1 MSRSR
6 KNPAV
11 AVAAVLGFLAGSSAI
26 AQTTEQLPSGS
37 VTYPVHFPTGASA
50 IGPEDKDTVRAVA
63 SRIKNTPDVAVTIIG
78 KADTVGSADFNN
90 QLAEKRTQA
99 VFEELVYTNQVPE
112 NRVEMR
118 WTGENLPLV
127 SSADEQAQLQNRVVM
142 IILH

>member
-1 MSRSR
+1 M
-6 KNPAV
+6 
-11 AVAAVLGFLAGSSAI
+11 
-26 AQTTEQLPSGS
+26 
-37 VTYPVHFPTGASA
+37 
-50 IGPEDKDTVRAVA
+50 A

-127 SSADEQAQLQNRVVM
+127 SSADEQAQLQNRVVL